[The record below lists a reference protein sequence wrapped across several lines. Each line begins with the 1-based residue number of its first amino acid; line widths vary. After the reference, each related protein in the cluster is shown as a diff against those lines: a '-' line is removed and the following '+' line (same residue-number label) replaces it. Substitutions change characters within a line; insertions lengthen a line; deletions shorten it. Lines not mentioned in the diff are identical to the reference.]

1 MTQPEVMHRQMGGEG
16 GGEDLIPA
24 GAITFG
30 LMYRTNVGET
40 NDEGICIHVYGNDV
54 AGPDKELL
62 RFGLGHDE
70 PPLPLSQRPRP
81 EERTPDARLHLRGRS
96 SGDIPG
102 FAAHQHDGQAVL
114 DLGIEI
120 ERNVGGI
127 EMGVLENGIPYLT
140 QRGLAAMSGAARSTI
155 FEITKEWEDTFDDPI
170 PPKGR
175 TAFFKDYL
183 FKNGYDEREIFI

>member
-62 RFGLGHDE
+62 RFDCFKMNPHYHYRNAPAQKNERLMLDYTSEGD
-70 PPLPLSQRPRP
+70 PLAWTL
-81 EERTPDARLHLRGRS
+81 DKIKNRLPIMLMRCEA
-96 SGDIPG
+96 GDI
-102 FAAHQHDGQAVL
+102 ASALDQREVDAVL
-114 DLGIEI
+114 PKIIALAETKTH
-120 ERNVGGI
+120 N
-127 EMGVLENGIPYLT
+127 
-140 QRGLAAMSGAARSTI
+140 RG
-155 FEITKEWEDTFDDPI
+155 
-170 PPKGR
+170 
-175 TAFFKDYL
+175 
-183 FKNGYDEREIFI
+183 